1 LEFFNCPYKEIRS
14 LRFKGLGLNRR
25 RQKILFIN
33 IWLSRE
39 DIYGLK
45 LWDFSLIIIP
55 YSIHYLFK
63 KGDPMSQKLKVTIT
77 IDEAVVREIDRF
89 SKVRGRSRSRLIEEA
104 IKDWGQ
110 KRLERELIEGYLAM
124 AKEDVVTAESNLE
137 VGREVL
143 K

>member
-1 LEFFNCPYKEIRS
+1 
-14 LRFKGLGLNRR
+14 
-25 RQKILFIN
+25 
-33 IWLSRE
+33 
-39 DIYGLK
+39 
-45 LWDFSLIIIP
+45 
-55 YSIHYLFK
+55 
-63 KGDPMSQKLKVTIT
+63 MSQKLKVTIT